1 MSFPPAT
8 IQLDPTLHELLVLL
22 ASRLGKEKGEVL
34 SRALSLY
41 NYLVEESRANDIV
54 LRDRNSKEERRL
66 DLGVT
71 QPDQGTTS
79 S

>member
-54 LRDRNSKEERRL
+54 YEIVTPRRSEGWTL
-66 DLGVT
+66 E
-71 QPDQGTTS
+71 
-79 S
+79 